1 MHRVMI
7 IVASTR
13 DGRKGLPVARWIEAE
28 VGKDAD
34 WEIDPVDLKT
44 VNLPMLD
51 EPEHPRLG
59 KYIHAHTKAWSAMVG
74 AADAFI
80 LVTPEYN
87 FFAPP
92 AIINA
97 IDYLSREWAYKPM
110 AFVSYGGLSGGTRAV
125 QALKPLLTSV
135 RIVPITEAV
144 NVPFFTQFI
153 DTEDRFV
160 ASKQNET
167 AAQTMLAELK
177 KWTIGLKA
185 MR

>member
-1 MHRVMI
+1 MYRLMI
-7 IVASTR
+7 ITASTR

-34 WEIDPVDLKT
+34 WEIAPVDLKT
-44 VNLPMLD
+44 ISLPMLD

-59 KYIHAHTKAWSAMVG
+59 NYRHAHTKAWSAMVD

-87 FFAPP
+87 YFAPP

-110 AFVSYGGLSGGTRAV
+110 AFVSYGGISGGTRAV
-125 QALKPLLTSV
+125 QALKPLVTTV
-135 RIVPITEAV
+135 KIVPLPEAV
-144 NVPFFTQFI
+144 SVPFFTQSI
-153 DTEDRFV
+153 DADDRFV

-167 AAQTMLAELK
+167 AAQAMLAELK